1 MWTAKWEKPCLG
13 VLGGIRWFAH
23 MPGLPGNGFS
33 EFASHIRRAGME
45 KGEILPLIAV
55 KEWSDYRRPS
65 AVHAGVAIGRVRS
78 IARPPHPVATS
89 YEG

>member
-1 MWTAKWEKPCLG
+1 
-13 VLGGIRWFAH
+13 

-65 AVHAGVAIGRVRS
+65 AMPAGVAIGHVRS
-78 IARPPHPVATS
+78 IAPPPQPVATS